1 MRYDDLYLAGTG
13 VWLPDLMP
21 VGKAVADGL
30 LDPRRAEERE
40 FVSVAVAGEE
50 HAPPW
55 MAAQAARTALDRA
68 GTAPEDVAL
77 LLHCSNWWQGLDV
90 WAAASYVA
98 QESGL
103 RQAPAFEVIQ
113 RCNAGLGALELAA
126 SRLTAATDS
135 RTAAVVTTG
144 DRMSAPRIDRWNTLG
159 ISFYGDAGTAVV
171 VSRTSGFA
179 RLVASYTVAD
189 NSLEALGRGT
199 EELTPQPPAPG
210 PWVDLEDRA
219 RSRVSLD
226 LPDAGRRLATAL
238 NDALDGILA
247 ESGLTMSDI
256 ARVVI
261 PHTRQGSGRHELHDL
276 LGVPEESTTWAFG
289 AAVGHLTSGDQFA
302 GLDHLL
308 RTRAVA
314 PGDHVLIWGGGA
326 GYTCTAFVI
335 EILDL
340 PAWTA

>member
-21 VGKAVADGL
+21 VGQAVADGL
-30 LDPRRAEERE
+30 LDAERARDRE
-40 FVSVAVAGEE
+40 FLSVAVAGEE

-55 MAAQAARTALDRA
+55 MAARAARTALDRA
-68 GTAPEDVAL
+68 GTAPEDVAV
-77 LLHCSNWWQGLDV
+77 LLHCTNWWQGLDV
-90 WAAASYVA
+90 WASASHVA
-98 QESGL
+98 QEAGL
-103 RQAPAFEVIQ
+103 RHTPAFEVVQ

-126 SRLTAATDS
+126 NRLTAAPGS
-135 RTAAVVTTG
+135 ATAAVVTTG
-144 DRMSAPRIDRWNTLG
+144 DRMAAPRIDRWNTLG

-171 VSRTSGFA
+171 LSRTGGFA

-199 EELTPQPPAPG
+199 EELTTQPPAPG
-210 PWVDLEDRA
+210 PRVDLEDRA
-219 RSRVSLD
+219 RTRVSLD

-238 NDALDGILA
+238 NDTLDGILA
-247 ESGLTMSDI
+247 ESGLGMADI

-276 LGVPEESTTWAFG
+276 LGVPEEATTWAYG
-289 AAVGHLTSGDQFA
+289 ATVGHLTSGDQFA

-308 RTRAVA
+308 HTGALT
-314 PGDHVLIWGGGA
+314 PGDHVLLWGGGA

-335 EILDL
+335 RIL
-340 PAWTA
+340 PT